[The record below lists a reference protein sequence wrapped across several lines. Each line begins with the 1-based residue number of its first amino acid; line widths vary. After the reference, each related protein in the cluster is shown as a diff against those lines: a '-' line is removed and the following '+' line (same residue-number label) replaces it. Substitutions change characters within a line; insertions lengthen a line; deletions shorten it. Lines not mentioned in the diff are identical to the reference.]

1 MGVRTNLRPQI
12 VLNAGDMSGNL
23 ISTPTILQSLTMGSY
38 AFKWAGTSPVGTI
51 SLQISDDYSL
61 DAKGQVSNPGTWNT
75 APVSVGGTTMT
86 AIPVSGNSGNG
97 YLEILGTGGY
107 AVRVIYT
114 ATSGTG
120 SLTAEINGKVG

>member
-1 MGVRTNLRPQI
+1 MSTRTGLRPQI
-12 VLNAGDMSGNL
+12 VINAGDMSGNL
-23 ISTPTILQSLTMGSY
+23 ISQPTVLQSLTMGSY
-38 AFKWAGTSPVGTI
+38 GFQWAGTAPVGTI

-61 DAKGQVSNPGTWNT
+61 DPNGQVNNPGHWNT

-86 AIPVSGNSGNG
+86 AIPVSGNTGNG